1 VAYSP
6 VAVKPQST
14 IANLRPLYFMDA
26 ITALHSRN
34 SVNLLTEPGPTREQ
48 LQDIIKAGLRACDHK
63 DLRPWRYLLIE
74 GDARYKL
81 GPLLVAAKAVADGVP
96 VPLELVAKLNTKPFR
111 APTIIAIAAHI
122 TFHPKVPEIEQIL
135 SAGAS
140 AQMMM
145 AAAHALGVGA
155 IWRSGSPMF
164 TQEMRDG
171 LGFEANDQLIGFLYL
186 GTPKARKELP
196 DLDPA
201 DFLRTF

>member
-1 VAYSP
+1 
-6 VAVKPQST
+6 
-14 IANLRPLYFMDA
+14 MDA

-34 SVNLLTEPGPTREQ
+34 SVNLLTEPGPTRGQ
-48 LQDIIKAGLRACDHK
+48 LQDIVKAGLRACDHK
-63 DLRPWRYLLIE
+63 DMRPWRYLLIE
-74 GDARYKL
+74 GDSRLKL
-81 GPLLVAAKAVADGVP
+81 GELLVIGKAAVDGVSVSNELAAK
-96 VPLELVAKLNTKPFR
+96 LKTKPFR
-111 APTIIAIAAHI
+111 APTIIAVAAHI
-122 TFHPKVPEIEQIL
+122 SDHPKVPEIEQLL

-145 AAAHALGVGA
+145 TAAHALGIGA

-171 LGFEANDQLIGFLYL
+171 LGFDVNDQLIGFLYL
-186 GTPKARKELP
+186 GTPKAMKELP

>member
-1 VAYSP
+1 
-6 VAVKPQST
+6 
-14 IANLRPLYFMDA
+14 MDA

-34 SVNLLTEPGPTREQ
+34 SVNLLTEPGPSKEQ
-48 LQDIIKAGLRACDHK
+48 LEDIIKAGLRACDHK

-74 GDARYKL
+74 GDARHQL
-81 GPLLVAAKAVADGVP
+81 GELLVAGKTAANGAPIAD
-96 VPLELVAKLNTKPFR
+96 EMAAKLKTKPFR

-122 TFHPKVPEIEQIL
+122 SDHPKVPEVEQLL

-164 TQEMRDG
+164 TQQMRDG
-171 LGFEANDQLIGFLYL
+171 LGFETNDQLIGFLYL
-186 GTPKARKELP
+186 GTAKASKDLP
-196 DLDPA
+196 NLNPA
-201 DFLRTF
+201 DFLRTL